1 MLYQFLLRPLLFQ
14 LDPERA
20 HELGL
25 WAARKL
31 SASSLLSNLVHSFA
45 GHSRPVRVAGLTFPN
60 PVGLAGGL
68 DKNGIAVRAWWAFG
82 FGFAELGTVTPRPQP
97 GNPKPRMFRLAA
109 QQAIVNR
116 MGFNNDGAEALAARL
131 ANNPRPPFPIGVSVG
146 KNATTPLEKAADDYA
161 AAASVVA
168 PVADFISVNVS
179 SPNTAG
185 LRGLQ
190 NPADLAK
197 LVAATKA
204 VISGKPLFVK
214 LAPEL
219 DGDSLKAVLD
229 AALGAGAAGI
239 IATNTLA
246 QFDASGRPL
255 GGLSGRPIR
264 EIALGRVEATKKYV
278 GDSVAVI
285 GCGGIDDVKSAR
297 AMMAAGAD
305 LIQLYSSLVYRGPF
319 LTARLA
325 RGIHPTG
332 NSSRKQAPVTPSAA
346 R

>member
-1 MLYQFLLRPLLFQ
+1 MLYSLLLRPLLFQ

-31 SASSLLSNLVHSFA
+31 SDSTLLSNVVHSFTNY
-45 GHSRPVRVAGLTFPN
+45 SRPVRVAGLTFPN

-68 DKNGIAVRAWWAFG
+68 DKNGVAARAWWAFG
-82 FGFAELGTVTPRPQP
+82 FGFVELGTVTPQPQP
-97 GNPKPRMFRLAA
+97 GNPRPRMFRLAS

-116 MGFNNDGAEALAARL
+116 MGFNNDGAAALAVRL
-131 ANNPRPPFPIGVSVG
+131 AANPRPPFPIGVSVG
-146 KNATTPLEKAADDYA
+146 KNAATPLEQAADDYA
-161 AAASVVA
+161 TAAATVA
-168 PVADFISVNVS
+168 PVADFVSVNVS

-204 VISGKPLFVK
+204 VIGPKPLFVK

-219 DGDSLKAVLD
+219 DGDALKATLD

-246 QFDASGRPL
+246 QFDAYSTPL
-255 GGLSGRPIR
+255 GGLSGRSLR
-264 EIALGRVEATKKYV
+264 EIALRRVEATRKHV
-278 GDSVAVI
+278 GDTVAVI
-285 GCGGIDDVKSAR
+285 GCGGIDDVRSAR
-297 AMMAAGAD
+297 AMLAAGAD
-305 LIQLYSSLVYRGPF
+305 LIQLYTGLVYRGPF
-319 LTARLA
+319 LPARLA
-325 RGIHPTG
+325 RGLHPTG
-332 NSSRKQAPVTPSAA
+332 NSNRKQAPTPPSAK

>member
-1 MLYQFLLRPLLFQ
+1 MLYPLLLRPLLFQ

-31 SASSLLSNLVHSFA
+31 SDSTFLSNLVHCVA
-45 GHSRPVRVAGLTFPN
+45 GFSLPVRVAGLTFPN

-68 DKNGIAVRAWWAFG
+68 DKNGVAARAWWAFG
-82 FGFAELGTVTPRPQP
+82 FGFVELGTVTPKPQP
-97 GNPKPRMFRLAA
+97 GNPRPRMFRLATR
-109 QQAIVNR
+109 QAIVNR

-131 ANNPRPPFPIGVSVG
+131 AAASRPPFPIGVSVG
-146 KNATTPLEKAADDYA
+146 KNATTPIENAADDYA
-161 AAASVVA
+161 AAASIVA
-168 PVADFISVNVS
+168 PVADFVSVNVS

-204 VISGKPLFVK
+204 VIGGKPLFVK

-229 AALGAGAAGI
+229 AALSAGAAGV

-246 QFDASGRPL
+246 QFDAEGRPL

-264 EIALGRVEATKKYV
+264 EISLRRVAAARRHV
-278 GDSVAVI
+278 GDAVAVI
-285 GCGGIDDVKSAR
+285 GCGGIDDVPGGR
-297 AMMAAGAD
+297 AMIAAGAD
-305 LIQLYSSLVYRGPF
+305 LIQLYTGLVYRGPF
-319 LTARLA
+319 LAARLA
-325 RGIHPTG
+325 RGLG
-332 NSSRKQAPVTPSAA
+332 R
-346 R
+346 RR